1 LDTQTAYWL
10 TCWGEAQTWRWESMT
25 LQEEAKP
32 EAADMAVA
40 MVVVLERSRRL
51 LVVGVAER
59 ITRELVARGDWR
71 NLHGATDAAAAAEAR
86 AG

>member
-1 LDTQTAYWL
+1 
-10 TCWGEAQTWRWESMT
+10 MT

-32 EAADMAVA
+32 EAADMAVAA

-71 NLHGATDAAAAAEAR
+71 NMHGAADAAAGKAIKTDTSGQR
-86 AG
+86 IFVTCSLLFF

>member
-1 LDTQTAYWL
+1 
-10 TCWGEAQTWRWESMT
+10 MT

-59 ITRELVARGDWR
+59 VTRELVARGDWR
-71 NLHGATDAAAAAEAR
+71 NLHGATDADAAAAEAR